1 MNELRIELRLPK
13 EKVAV
18 CQRALALETENES
31 IQRSKI
37 EVKEFANGLIILVR
51 ANDLSAMR
59 AAINTYLRWVIMC
72 CKLIE

>member
-1 MNELRIELRLPK
+1 MNELRIELRLPR

-31 IQRSKI
+31 MHRSEI
-37 EVKEFANGLIILVR
+37 ELEEFSHGLRILVR
-51 ANDLSAMR
+51 TKDLSAMR
-59 AAINTYLRWVIMC
+59 AAINTYLQWVIMC